1 MPRKKTVVPDE
12 QPVEALTAAETGG
25 EESAGQLPES
35 CPLPDAA
42 PSEERESIPAD
53 GDAPSDGLPADPP
66 AGEEPPGD
74 MPSDGEAQPGDMP
87 SDGEAQ
93 PGDMPPDGEAQPG
106 DSASGEAPNADGPPS
121 DGTQWGD
128 MPPNFPAG
136 EEDPFP
142 DTGDAAGS
150 QPPQEEPGPESDDP
164 EYGALL
170 QELGE
175 TGQGGA
181 DADEPLTLDP
191 PPGEEPSGG
200 PVPTAVPDGVEDGMS
215 ESALPRRPRGRS
227 RHTESAAATTAAA
240 DSRRDRVLTIEAR
253 DEVQTAEEQEAI
265 IWHEIQNAH
274 WTRRI
279 LTGTLDGVERTESG
293 LTVAVVNYKGFRV
306 AIPVKEMMLFTGRV
320 PSGAEFQ
327 ELMSRMRGILTARLG
342 SEIDFIVKG
351 HENKSR
357 SVVASRKDAMYRKRQ
372 TFYLDKDERGEP
384 MIYEGRVVQARVV
397 AVAEKVV
404 RVEVFGVE
412 CAILARGL
420 SRAWVGDAA
429 EHYHVG
435 DRILVRVQKITG
447 TTVEDLSITADVR
460 STSASTAADDLK
472 KCVRQGRYAGRVTDV
487 RGGVLYVRL
496 NNGVNAIAHSCYDRR
511 TPGKGD
517 DVSFAVTRLD
527 EEQGVAVGSITRIIK
542 QNL

>member
-1 MPRKKTVVPDE
+1 MPRKKTVIPDE
-12 QPVEALTAAETGG
+12 QPMEAMTAAETGG
-25 EESAGQLPES
+25 EENTGQFPESGELPES
-35 CPLPDAA
+35 A
-42 PSEERESIPAD
+42 PNSENTGEGGPNQGE
-53 GDAPSDGLPADPP
+53 APSDGLPPAGEVPP
-66 AGEEPPGD
+66 GEEPPGE
-74 MPSDGEAQPGDMP
+74 GVH
-87 SDGEAQ
+87 
-93 PGDMPPDGEAQPG
+93 
-106 DSASGEAPNADGPPS
+106 GEAPYGDMTGEEPLPAGDGAPEGEEPPAVPPS
-121 DGTQWGD
+121 DGPAHED
-128 MPPNFPAG
+128 MPSGGDFPAG
-136 EEDPFP
+136 EESPFP
-142 DTGDAAGS
+142 EAGEAAEV
-150 QPPQEEPGPESDDP
+150 QQPQEGAEAESDDP

-170 QELGE
+170 QEFGE
-175 TGQGGA
+175 AGHGEAGA
-181 DADEPLTLDP
+181 EEPLTLGP
-191 PPGEEPSGG
+191 PPGEEPIGD
-200 PVPTAVPDGVEDGMS
+200 VPLPEPAEPEEGLDGEAS
-215 ESALPRRPRGRS
+215 TPPRRPRGRP
-227 RHTESAAATTAAA
+227 RRTEAAPAA
-240 DSRRDRVLTIEAR
+240 DPRRDRVLTIEAR
-253 DEVQTAEEQEAI
+253 DEVQTPEEREAI

-306 AIPVKEMMLFTGRV
+306 AIPVKEMLLFTGRL

-372 TFYLDKDERGEP
+372 TFYLDKDELGQP
-384 MIYEGRVVQARVV
+384 MISEGRVVQARVV

-420 SRAWVGDAA
+420 SRAWVGNAA

-460 STSASTAADDLK
+460 STSADTAGDDLK

-527 EEQGVAVGSITRIIK
+527 EEQGVAIGSITRIIK

>member
-12 QPVEALTAAETGG
+12 EPVEVQTAAEASG
-25 EESAGQLPES
+25 EENTGQFPE
-35 CPLPDAA
+35 AA
-42 PSEERESIPAD
+42 PGEGGAGEIVSAD
-53 GDAPSDGLPADPP
+53 GEAPQDGLPADPP
-66 AGEEPPGD
+66 AGEEVSGD
-74 MPSDGEAQPGDMP
+74 V
-87 SDGEAQ
+87 
-93 PGDMPPDGEAQPG
+93 PPDGETPDAAEASFPG
-106 DSASGEAPNADGPPS
+106 EVGGETA
-121 DGTQWGD
+121 
-128 MPPNFPAG
+128 AG
-136 EEDPFP
+136 EELYDGSNPDHMPPGGDFFTGAESPFP
-142 DTGDAAGS
+142 EADDPAYI
-150 QPPQEEPGPESDDP
+150 QQPQEGMEPESNDP

-175 TGQGGA
+175 TGYQAEGA
-181 DADEPLTLDP
+181 DAPLTLGP
-191 PPGEEPSGG
+191 PPDEELPTAPLPADEPEAGMTGEEAEPS
-200 PVPTAVPDGVEDGMS
+200 P
-215 ESALPRRPRGRS
+215 RPRGRP
-227 RHTESAAATTAAA
+227 RRRAAAEAATPAA
-240 DSRRDRVLTIEAR
+240 DPRRDRVLTIEAR
-253 DEVQTAEEQEAI
+253 DEVQTAEEREAI

-306 AIPVKEMMLFTGRV
+306 AIPVKEMLLFTGKV

-342 SEIDFIVKG
+342 SEIDFVVKG

-357 SVVASRKDAMYRKRQ
+357 SVVASRRDAMYRKRQ
-372 TFYLDKDERGEP
+372 TFYLDKDERGET

-420 SRAWVGDAA
+420 SRAWVGNAT

-447 TTVEDLSITADVR
+447 TTAEDLTITADVR
-460 STSASTAADDLK
+460 STSADTATDDLK

>member
-12 QPVEALTAAETGG
+12 EPMEVQTAAEASG
-25 EESAGQLPES
+25 EENTGQFPE
-35 CPLPDAA
+35 AA
-42 PSEERESIPAD
+42 PGEEGAGEIVSAD
-53 GDAPSDGLPADPP
+53 GEAPLDGLPADPP
-66 AGEEPPGD
+66 AGEEVAGD
-74 MPSDGEAQPGDMP
+74 V
-87 SDGEAQ
+87 
-93 PGDMPPDGEAQPG
+93 
-106 DSASGEAPNADGPPS
+106 
-121 DGTQWGD
+121 
-128 MPPNFPAG
+128 PPNGETPDAAEASFPGEVGGDPAAG
-136 EEDPFP
+136 EELSDGSNPDHMPPGGDFLTGTESPFP
-142 DTGDAAGS
+142 EADDPAYI
-150 QPPQEEPGPESDDP
+150 QQPQEGMEPESDDP

-175 TGQGGA
+175 TGYQAEGA
-181 DADEPLTLDP
+181 DAPLILDP
-191 PPGEEPSGG
+191 PPGEELPAAPLPADEPEAGMAGEETEPS
-200 PVPTAVPDGVEDGMS
+200 P
-215 ESALPRRPRGRS
+215 RPRGRP
-227 RHTESAAATTAAA
+227 RRRAAAEAVTPAA
-240 DSRRDRVLTIEAR
+240 DPRRDRVLTIEAR
-253 DEVQTAEEQEAI
+253 DEVQTAEEREAI

-306 AIPVKEMMLFTGRV
+306 AIPVKEMLLFTGKV

-342 SEIDFIVKG
+342 SEIDFVVKG

-357 SVVASRKDAMYRKRQ
+357 SVVASRRDAMYRKRQ

-412 CAILARGL
+412 CAILAR
-420 SRAWVGDAA
+420 
-429 EHYHVG
+429 
-435 DRILVRVQKITG
+435 VQKITG
-447 TTVEDLSITADVR
+447 TTAEDLTITADVR
-460 STSASTAADDLK
+460 STSADTAADDLK

>member
-1 MPRKKTVVPDE
+1 MPRKKIVVPDE
-12 QPVEALTAAETGG
+12 QPVEGLATAETGG
-25 EESAGQLPES
+25 EENTGLFPE
-35 CPLPDAA
+35 AV
-42 PSEERESIPAD
+42 PSEEGENIPAD
-53 GDAPSDGLPADPP
+53 EEALFDSLP
-66 AGEEPPGD
+66 AGEEPPAY
-74 MPSDGEAQPGDMP
+74 P
-87 SDGEAQ
+87 
-93 PGDMPPDGEAQPG
+93 PPD
-106 DSASGEAPNADGPPS
+106 S
-121 DGTQWGD
+121 
-128 MPPNFPAG
+128 
-136 EEDPFP
+136 
-142 DTGDAAGS
+142 
-150 QPPQEEPGPESDDP
+150 PPQEELPSGGDFPLGEETPFPEAGDTALFPQPQEDMEPESDDP

-170 QELGE
+170 QELSE
-175 TGQGGA
+175 AEQEEPHA
-181 DADEPLTLDP
+181 DDPLTLDP
-191 PPGEEPSGG
+191 PPSEGLASNVPPPDLPEQEDMDDEPSS
-200 PVPTAVPDGVEDGMS
+200 PPQ
-215 ESALPRRPRGRS
+215 RPRGRP
-227 RHTESAAATTAAA
+227 RRTAESPVPAA
-240 DSRRDRVLTIEAR
+240 DPRRDRVLTIAAR
-253 DEVQTAEEQEAI
+253 DEVQTAEEREAI

-306 AIPVKEMMLFTGRV
+306 AIPVKEMLLFTGKV
-320 PSGAEFQ
+320 PSGADFQ
-327 ELMSRMRGILTARLG
+327 ELMGRMRGILTARLG

-351 HENKSR
+351 HENRTR
-357 SVVASRKDAMYRKRQ
+357 SVVASRRDAMYRKRQ

-412 CAILARGL
+412 CPIVARGL
-420 SRAWVGDAA
+420 SHAWLGNAA

-435 DRILVRVQKITG
+435 ERILVRVQKITG

-460 STSASTAADDLK
+460 STTADTAAEDLK
-472 KCVRQGRYAGRVTDV
+472 KCVRQGRYAGRITDV

-527 EEQGVAVGSITRIIK
+527 EEQGVAVGLITRIIK

>member
-1 MPRKKTVVPDE
+1 MD
-12 QPVEALTAAETGG
+12 
-25 EESAGQLPES
+25 
-35 CPLPDAA
+35 
-42 PSEERESIPAD
+42 
-53 GDAPSDGLPADPP
+53 
-66 AGEEPPGD
+66 
-74 MPSDGEAQPGDMP
+74 
-87 SDGEAQ
+87 
-93 PGDMPPDGEAQPG
+93 
-106 DSASGEAPNADGPPS
+106 
-121 DGTQWGD
+121 
-128 MPPNFPAG
+128 
-136 EEDPFP
+136 
-142 DTGDAAGS
+142 
-150 QPPQEEPGPESDDP
+150 
-164 EYGALL
+164 
-170 QELGE
+170 
-175 TGQGGA
+175 
-181 DADEPLTLDP
+181 DEPFIH
-191 PPGEEPSGG
+191 
-200 PVPTAVPDGVEDGMS
+200 
-215 ESALPRRPRGRS
+215 PRRPRGRP
-227 RHTESAAATTAAA
+227 RRTAESPVPAA
-240 DSRRDRVLTIEAR
+240 DPRRDRVLTIAAR
-253 DEVQTAEEQEAI
+253 DEVQTAEEREAI

-306 AIPVKEMMLFTGRV
+306 AIPVKEMLLFTGKV
-320 PSGAEFQ
+320 PSGADFQ
-327 ELMSRMRGILTARLG
+327 ELMGRMRGILTARLG

-351 HENKSR
+351 HENRTR
-357 SVVASRKDAMYRKRQ
+357 SVVASRRDAMYRKRQ

-412 CAILARGL
+412 CPIVARGL
-420 SRAWVGDAA
+420 SHAWLGNAA

-435 DRILVRVQKITG
+435 ERILVRVQKITG

-460 STSASTAADDLK
+460 STTADTAAEDLK
-472 KCVRQGRYAGRVTDV
+472 KCVRQGRYAGRITDV

-527 EEQGVAVGSITRIIK
+527 EEQGVAVGLITRIIK

>member
-1 MPRKKTVVPDE
+1 MPRKKTVIPDE
-12 QPVEALTAAETGG
+12 PPMEALTAAETGA
-25 EESAGQLPES
+25 EENDGQLPEAAGF
-35 CPLPDAA
+35 PDAA
-42 PSEERESIPAD
+42 SSGETAEA
-53 GDAPSDGLPADPP
+53 GLPADGEETADILPSDVP
-66 AGEEPPGD
+66 AGEVPSGEDVPSEGD
-74 MPSDGEAQPGDMP
+74 MPSAEVLPAGEDVSASEEAPAGPLPGDGP
-87 SDGEAQ
+87 WG
-93 PGDMPPDGEAQPG
+93 
-106 DSASGEAPNADGPPS
+106 NA
-121 DGTQWGD
+121 
-128 MPPNFPAG
+128 FPAG
-136 EEDPFP
+136 AETPFP
-142 DTGDAAGS
+142 EMDGAAGS
-150 QPPQEEPGPESDDP
+150 PQPQESMELEGDDP

-175 TGQGGA
+175 AGQREAGG
-181 DADEPLTLDP
+181 ENPLTLDP
-191 PPGEEPSGG
+191 PPGEEPA
-200 PVPTAVPDGVEDGMS
+200 PVPPAAPAEMEGGMDGE
-215 ESALPRRPRGRS
+215 EPAPPRRPRGRP
-227 RHTESAAATTAAA
+227 RRTESAAAPAA
-240 DSRRDRVLTIEAR
+240 DPRRDRVLTIEAR
-253 DEVQTAEEQEAI
+253 DEVQTAEEREAI

-306 AIPVKEMMLFTGRV
+306 AIPVKEMLLFTGKV

-342 SEIDFIVKG
+342 SEIDFVVKG

-357 SVVASRKDAMYRKRQ
+357 SVVASRRDAMYRKRQ

-420 SRAWVGDAA
+420 SRAWVGNAA

-447 TTVEDLSITADVR
+447 TTAEDLTITADVR
-460 STSASTAADDLK
+460 STSADTAADDLK

>member
-1 MPRKKTVVPDE
+1 MPRKKTVIPDE
-12 QPVEALTAAETGG
+12 PPMEALTAGETGA
-25 EESAGQLPES
+25 EENAGQLPE
-35 CPLPDAA
+35 AA
-42 PSEERESIPAD
+42 GFLDPASS
-53 GDAPSDGLPADPP
+53 GETAEAGLPADGEEAADSLPSDVPAGEVPSGEDVPGEGDMPSAEAPP
-66 AGEEPPGD
+66 AGEDVSASAEAPAGPL
-74 MPSDGEAQPGDMP
+74 PSDGPWG
-87 SDGEAQ
+87 
-93 PGDMPPDGEAQPG
+93 
-106 DSASGEAPNADGPPS
+106 NA
-121 DGTQWGD
+121 
-128 MPPNFPAG
+128 FPAG
-136 EEDPFP
+136 AETPFP
-142 DTGDAAGS
+142 EMDAAAG
-150 QPPQEEPGPESDDP
+150 PPQPQEGMELEGDDP

-175 TGQGGA
+175 AGQREAGGE
-181 DADEPLTLDP
+181 DPLTLDP
-191 PPGEEPSGG
+191 PPGEEPA
-200 PVPTAVPDGVEDGMS
+200 PVPPSAPAEMEGGMDGE
-215 ESALPRRPRGRS
+215 EPAPPRRPRGRP
-227 RHTESAAATTAAA
+227 RRTESAPAA
-240 DSRRDRVLTIEAR
+240 DPRRDRVLTIEAR
-253 DEVQTAEEQEAI
+253 DEVQTAEEREAI

-306 AIPVKEMMLFTGRV
+306 AIPVKEMLLFTGRV

-357 SVVASRKDAMYRKRQ
+357 SVVASRRDAMYRKRQ

-460 STSASTAADDLK
+460 STSADTASDDLK

>member
-1 MPRKKTVVPDE
+1 M
-12 QPVEALTAAETGG
+12 
-25 EESAGQLPES
+25 
-35 CPLPDAA
+35 
-42 PSEERESIPAD
+42 
-53 GDAPSDGLPADPP
+53 
-66 AGEEPPGD
+66 
-74 MPSDGEAQPGDMP
+74 
-87 SDGEAQ
+87 
-93 PGDMPPDGEAQPG
+93 
-106 DSASGEAPNADGPPS
+106 
-121 DGTQWGD
+121 
-128 MPPNFPAG
+128 
-136 EEDPFP
+136 
-142 DTGDAAGS
+142 
-150 QPPQEEPGPESDDP
+150 
-164 EYGALL
+164 
-170 QELGE
+170 
-175 TGQGGA
+175 
-181 DADEPLTLDP
+181 
-191 PPGEEPSGG
+191 
-200 PVPTAVPDGVEDGMS
+200 
-215 ESALPRRPRGRS
+215 
-227 RHTESAAATTAAA
+227 
-240 DSRRDRVLTIEAR
+240 LTIEAR